1 MPPAEP
7 MVPQA
12 VWILRQIAS
21 APADPLTAAIVG
33 PGGTG
38 KSALLIVIAAAYSD
52 AGLPAVRID
61 RDTDLADVPEGSPLL
76 VDDAHRLAPET
87 LAALRDRARL
97 DGARMVVNYRPWP
110 RPEGLSSLGAQLSR
124 RHSPIVLGHL
134 GREEVVDHVSRRVG
148 CVPPDALVAL
158 VYEQSGGLPMFVS
171 LVTQAML
178 DTGRFDPRHPDRF
191 RRPPRVSVSPGLA
204 ERLRYLLEALDPRIY
219 GVLEAMALGAP
230 LDAEVLCP
238 LLDTDPAE
246 LAETVDAALA
256 TGLLTESGEL
266 IVFVRNLVLRLIPVL
281 RCRNIQRRL
290 AEIQLDSG
298 GPMLTVGRQL
308 AEAKATGARAAAVM
322 AAAA

>member
-1 MPPAEP
+1 M
-7 MVPQA
+7 
-12 VWILRQIAS
+12 
-21 APADPLTAAIVG
+21 
-33 PGGTG
+33 
-38 KSALLIVIAAAYSD
+38 
-52 AGLPAVRID
+52 
-61 RDTDLADVPEGSPLL
+61 
-76 VDDAHRLAPET
+76 
-87 LAALRDRARL
+87 
-97 DGARMVVNYRPWP
+97 
-110 RPEGLSSLGAQLSR
+110 
-124 RHSPIVLGHL
+124 LGHL
-134 GREEVVDHVSRRVG
+134 GREEVADHVARRVG
-148 CVPPDALVAL
+148 CAPPDALVAL
-158 VYEQSGGLPMFVS
+158 VHEQSGGLPMFVG

-219 GVLEAMALGAP
+219 TVLEAMALGAP

-238 LLDTDPAE
+238 LLGTEPAD

-290 AEIQLDSG
+290 AEIQLDGG

-308 AEAKATGARAAAVM
+308 AESRATGARASAVM
-322 AAAA
+322 AAAADEALRDLAAPGRRAVRGRGARRRQHAGDRARAARRRRRSPATRHRRCGSPTRSSPRRTPRPRTGGGRCR

>member
-1 MPPAEP
+1 
-7 MVPQA
+7 
-12 VWILRQIAS
+12 
-21 APADPLTAAIVG
+21 
-33 PGGTG
+33 
-38 KSALLIVIAAAYSD
+38 
-52 AGLPAVRID
+52 
-61 RDTDLADVPEGSPLL
+61 
-76 VDDAHRLAPET
+76 
-87 LAALRDRARL
+87 
-97 DGARMVVNYRPWP
+97 
-110 RPEGLSSLGAQLSR
+110 
-124 RHSPIVLGHL
+124 
-134 GREEVVDHVSRRVG
+134 
-148 CVPPDALVAL
+148 
-158 VYEQSGGLPMFVS
+158 MFVG

-219 GVLEAMALGAP
+219 RVLEAMALGAP

-238 LLDTDPAE
+238 LLDTDPAD

-298 GPMLTVGRQL
+298 GPMLAVGRQL
-308 AEAKATGARAAAVM
+308 AESRATGARASAVM
-322 AAAA
+322 AAAADEALRTSPRLAVELYDAAVRAGREHAGGRRAARAGGRAGRRPRTGAAARRRDPHRRGRRARRTGGGRCR